1 MKRPNSI
8 DNLRAA
14 YAQIEAT
21 RFTVQNDHAI
31 DQAVIALGEL
41 FGVPLQVEKR
51 LANGLIGVQA
61 RSIPERD
68 LQPGFGPF
76 VAALL
81 NEVPTT
87 DNPAAEELVTG
98 KNFVVLQNSRAYLSQ
113 SSLLHVLQRAIELHP
128 LTVYVSNLDHP
139 DQSLKYASWATID
152 FDPEMLTKSRPKER
166 AVYKM
171 QLGALSGLALEEMLE
186 HADKISR
193 ELYIKLR
200 EMPETPA
207 LNALLQE
214 TRWQMDARGNVTPK
228 PQLDR
233 FFPVRQAVRALDEAQ
248 SAGKPVQVGQAR
260 EKALID
266 GLMALAKACGKTIQN
281 PLAID
286 SNGEL
291 NFNINNDW
299 PRNPVVEGYGIEL
312 AAWLGEVPT
321 RTGEEATQSGVL
333 PESNWRRINHFQ
345 AEKLLRMVA
354 ANPERTIYIPSGRN
368 PSEDDGD
375 CLDASFTFKSSWM
388 ANAMA
393 GRRPIYKIEPG
404 QKAVLAIEE
413 MLAHAHEMSPQM
425 FDALQRHLEAEP
437 ELQKVLNAA
446 PWGQDIEPDQQ
457 IAGITR

>member
-76 VAALL
+76 VAALM

-87 DNPAAEELVTG
+87 GNPAAEELVTG
-98 KNFVVLQNSRAYLSQ
+98 KNFVVPQNSRSYLSQ

-139 DQSLKYASWATID
+139 DQSLEYASWATID

-207 LNALLQE
+207 INTLIQASPWL
-214 TRWQMDARGNVTPK
+214 MDSRGNVTPK
-228 PQLDR
+228 PQFDR
-233 FFPVRQAVRALDEAQ
+233 FFGVKQAVREIDEAQ
-248 SAGKPVQVGQAR
+248 NAGKPVQIGQAR
-260 EKALID
+260 EKALIE
-266 GLMALAKACGKTIQN
+266 GLMALAKAHGKTLQN

-291 NFNINNDW
+291 NFNLKNDW
-299 PRNPVVEGYGIEL
+299 PRNPHVQSYGIEL

-321 RTGEEATQSGVL
+321 RTGEQANQYGVS
-333 PESNWRRINHFQ
+333 PSSNWRRINHFD

-354 ANPERTIYIPSGRN
+354 KAPERTIYVPSLHN
-368 PSEDDGD
+368 PSDDEST
-375 CLDASFTFKSSWM
+375 CSAASFEFKPSWM
-388 ANAMA
+388 TADLP
-393 GRRPIYKIEPG
+393 GRLPIYKIEPG
-404 QKAVLAIEE
+404 KDAVLAIEE
-413 MLAHAHEMSPQM
+413 MKAHAHEMSPKM
-425 FDALQRHLEAEP
+425 FEALQRMEQTP
-437 ELQKVLNAA
+437 ELEEILARAPWAQTVEHGIAA
-446 PWGQDIEPDQQ
+446 PGQP
-457 IAGITR
+457 